1 MPVVLLQAVYRQTS
15 VCSGQQSV
23 AHEPELPAFMDSSE
37 NEKWVLTFLVCSFSP
52 LF

>member
-23 AHEPELPAFMDSSE
+23 AHEPELLAFMDSSE